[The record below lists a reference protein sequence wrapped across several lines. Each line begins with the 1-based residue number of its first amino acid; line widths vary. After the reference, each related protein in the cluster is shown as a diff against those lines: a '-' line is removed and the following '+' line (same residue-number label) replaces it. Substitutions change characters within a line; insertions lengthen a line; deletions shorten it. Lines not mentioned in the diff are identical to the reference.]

1 MKFLLRCLFTVQ
13 NFWQRIN
20 LRKRERVRELPA
32 FVGERD
38 PAVCAN
44 LMDRNWGMV
53 NYSTAF

>member
-1 MKFLLRCLFTVQ
+1 MFVYSSELLAENKL
-13 NFWQRIN
+13 
-20 LRKRERVRELPA
+20 KKERERERESVRELPA

>member
-1 MKFLLRCLFTVQ
+1 MFVYSSELLAENKLEKERE
-13 NFWQRIN
+13 RE
-20 LRKRERVRELPA
+20 RERVRELPA